1 MSENE
6 KKNNSFYIQY
16 ISHTAQLKNITKTTV
31 KEYIQDIKDGHNIIG
46 RHFLNEKKIIQY
58 EELLIE
64 KKMRIMANI
73 NEQITFLYPPNERND
88 DKIIGIRFYK
98 NNWRKIEDGYFTLVK
113 KNENKYEILEKQK
126 SDLKDIE
133 DNSFFMKELD
143 CGEII
148 QNVIFNKYGGNFDFI
163 FGLSLIEILG
173 FIYAAK
179 ENSEEKCIIIDPFIP
194 KPSDKQSFK
203 ESFEFQPKKN
213 VLYLLPLLYLNH
225 VSILLF
231 TFTEKDGRK
240 NILLDMSHF
249 HKEYFEKDNIIF
261 PKEMKQNLLIIPKTP
276 IQLGETCG
284 LWFLSQV
291 NYIKKNG
298 MNVIN
303 ELCEK
308 STEYVSKIVY
318 EISDLLNISKFL
330 KFKNSSESKSESDY
344 VFKKFTLSKNIA
356 FNPFLS
362 TENFLNLPNLNY
374 VRNKNILLNYANKF
388 INARNTIIKL
398 QINVNHY
405 KIMSEDHLPIRDED
419 IKDLKDN
426 FFSAQS
432 FFEELFE
439 VDYKYYYKKDINLEL
454 QMKRIEN
461 DLNLLFDF
469 IEETFKSFSDDYYI
483 YSNEELNK
491 IYIGSYNNIYNK
503 YLQNFY
509 N

>member
-1 MSENE
+1 
-6 KKNNSFYIQY
+6 
-16 ISHTAQLKNITKTTV
+16 
-31 KEYIQDIKDGHNIIG
+31 
-46 RHFLNEKKIIQY
+46 
-58 EELLIE
+58 
-64 KKMRIMANI
+64 
-73 NEQITFLYPPNERND
+73 
-88 DKIIGIRFYK
+88 
-98 NNWRKIEDGYFTLVK
+98 
-113 KNENKYEILEKQK
+113 
-126 SDLKDIE
+126 
-133 DNSFFMKELD
+133 
-143 CGEII
+143 
-148 QNVIFNKYGGNFDFI
+148 
-163 FGLSLIEILG
+163 
-173 FIYAAK
+173 
-179 ENSEEKCIIIDPFIP
+179 
-194 KPSDKQSFK
+194 
-203 ESFEFQPKKN
+203 
-213 VLYLLPLLYLNH
+213 
-225 VSILLF
+225 
-231 TFTEKDGRK
+231 
-240 NILLDMSHF
+240 
-249 HKEYFEKDNIIF
+249 
-261 PKEMKQNLLIIPKTP
+261 
-276 IQLGETCG
+276 
-284 LWFLSQV
+284 
-291 NYIKKNG
+291 